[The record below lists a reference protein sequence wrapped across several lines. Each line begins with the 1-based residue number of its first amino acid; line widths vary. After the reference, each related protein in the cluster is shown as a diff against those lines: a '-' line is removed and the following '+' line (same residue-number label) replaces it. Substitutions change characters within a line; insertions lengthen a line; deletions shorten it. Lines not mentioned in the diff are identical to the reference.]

1 MAINII
7 NPNLVN
13 SILSSGSA
21 QRFAAEKAG
30 VADGTQSFSKVL
42 ETAMEKEKKSEAVVL
57 ETKTSEPKCAETKT
71 SEPKA
76 ENLDD
81 IFQKAADTYQ
91 VPVALLKAV
100 AKAESNFNPTAQ
112 SRAGA
117 QGIMQLMPG
126 TAKSL
131 GVTDSFDPEQNI
143 MGGAKYLGQ
152 MLARYDGDATLALAA
167 YNAGPGNVK
176 KYNGIPPFQETQN
189 YIGKVLGYAG
199 ETLTAGTAAA
209 GAGTR
214 YGNHSSQSIPQISR
228 QSISS
233 DSVYS
238 YLFNDDGNPLSGYLQ
253 SLSSEYGSILDQ
265 IESGGLEGLSGK
277 LDGTDY
283 ELLLNL
289 YRYRMQLSVLTEPD
303 SVTESLFGS
312 IV

>member
-21 QRFAAEKAG
+21 QSSAADKAG
-30 VADGTQSFSKVL
+30 VSNGTRSFSKVL
-42 ETAMEKEKKSEAVVL
+42 ETAMEKEKNSEAAVL
-57 ETKTSEPKCAETKT
+57 ESKTPETK
-71 SEPKA
+71 A
-76 ENLDD
+76 VNLDD

-91 VPVALLKAV
+91 VPVTLLKAV

-131 GVTDSFDPEQNI
+131 GVTNSFDPEQNI
-143 MGGAKYLGQ
+143 MGGAKYLSQ
-152 MLARYDGDATLALAA
+152 MLDRYDGNTTLALAA
-167 YNAGPGNVK
+167 YNAGPGNVA
-176 KYNGIPPFQETQN
+176 KYNGVPPFRETQN

-199 ETLTAGTAAA
+199 ETLTAGSATSSA
-209 GAGTR
+209 R
-214 YGNHSSQSIPQISR
+214 SSHSSQSIPQISR
-228 QSISS
+228 QSISG

-238 YLFNDDGNPLSGYLQ
+238 YLLFNGDGDGNPLSGYLQ
-253 SLSSEYGSILDQ
+253 SLSSEFGSILDQ
-265 IESGGLEGLSGK
+265 LESGGLEGFNDK
-277 LDGTDY
+277 LDGSDY

-303 SVTESLFGS
+303 SVTDSLFGS

>member
-21 QRFAAEKAG
+21 QSSAAEKAG
-30 VADGTQSFSKVL
+30 VADGISSFSKVL
-42 ETAMEKEKKSEAVVL
+42 ETAMEKEKKSEAAVL
-57 ETKTSEPKCAETKT
+57 ETKTSETKSAETKT
-71 SEPKA
+71 SETKA
-76 ENLDD
+76 VNLDD

-100 AKAESNFNPTAQ
+100 AKAESNFNTNAK

-131 GVTDSFDPEQNI
+131 GVTNSFDPEQNI

-152 MLARYDGDATLALAA
+152 MLARYDGDTTLALAA

-176 KYNGIPPFQETQN
+176 KYNGVPPFRETQN

-199 ETLTAGTAAA
+199 ETLTSGTAEA

-214 YGNHSSQSIPQISR
+214 YGNQSFQSIPQISR

-238 YLFNDDGNPLSGYLQ
+238 YLFNGEGNPLSGYLQ

-265 IESGGLEGLSGK
+265 IESGNLEGLSK
-277 LDGTDY
+277 PDGTDY

-303 SVTESLFGS
+303 SVTDSLFGS